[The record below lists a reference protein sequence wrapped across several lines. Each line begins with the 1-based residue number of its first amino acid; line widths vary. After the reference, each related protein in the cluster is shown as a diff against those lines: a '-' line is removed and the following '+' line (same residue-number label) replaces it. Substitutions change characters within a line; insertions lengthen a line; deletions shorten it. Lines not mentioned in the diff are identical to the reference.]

1 MVSLLDA
8 VLQMQRTSPGRHLR
22 VLFSPLWSHFPVCV
36 QCCAVGA
43 PLHVCL
49 SESDLRH
56 LPPVVS
62 TLVLW
67 NRVSHGTWSL
77 LVFSQAG
84 NALVHL
90 PVFTST
96 STLPPALGW
105 QASTQACQAFYV
117 GTRYP
122 NSASHTCEP
131 RVLAHRAISAA
142 PAGFCLRTTKKKK
155 KKVKKQVPRTVW
167 SSFPYVFTSV
177 PGPTSVG
184 FRRWNKKCP
193 VSYSGTGAW
202 GLPFPHCVLALC

>member
-1 MVSLLDA
+1 MLGA
-8 VLQMQRTSPGRHLR
+8 VLQMQRTSPGGHLC

-56 LPPVVS
+56 LPRVVS

-84 NALVHL
+84 NALVYL

-117 GTRYP
+117 GTKYP

-155 KKVKKQVPRTVW
+155 SKKASP
-167 SSFPYVFTSV
+167 
-177 PGPTSVG
+177 
-184 FRRWNKKCP
+184 
-193 VSYSGTGAW
+193 
-202 GLPFPHCVLALC
+202 